1 MYNIRHGILA
11 IPDEVRRK
19 HGVSRKYNK
28 RQSYIYFWKARWNE
42 MPESL
47 ACQSRRAHS
56 HPHQHTAA
64 EMKLIR
70 NMRRHTPNLGIV
82 GL

>member
-1 MYNIRHGILA
+1 MKYA
-11 IPDEVRRK
+11 KK

-28 RQSYIYFWKARWNE
+28 SRSYIYVWNARWNE

-47 ACQSRRAHS
+47 VRQSRRANS

-70 NMRRHTPNLGIV
+70 DMRRHNPNLGIAE
-82 GL
+82 L